1 METKKVYIEPTWKL
15 HIGYH
20 VKELIPYP
28 PEGYEFVT
36 RGGWDERFFDR
47 ASSRG
52 VASSLSDWA
61 AYHIPLFLIKS
72 YVDRFTKKPP
82 DARLTYSCHHL
93 VFRNEPWL
101 VEIGRI
107 WEMIGHSPKHFY
119 RYKGIIERAFA
130 SENCKRVLCFTE
142 FSRKTCISVLNCQGF
157 EHKIDVLPRAVHAK
171 KFTKNHKRDGVR
183 FLFVGSANLAGLFEY
198 RGGKEVLE
206 AFSILSRRYKNLELV
221 IRSDIPPALKQRY
234 DQVLAQPNVTVL
246 EGFLPWGQVEEI
258 YQQSDLF
265 FFPCHYESW
274 QIILE
279 ALSYELPVIAID
291 LEGVSEF
298 LKDGESGF
306 LVSEAEGVPSIQNG
320 LPLANAS
327 PQVRKALR
335 RTDSRLVQNLV
346 EKASILIEDGALRR
360 RMGAAGRWQVEE
372 GDCSLQRRKA
382 KLKEVFDQA
391 TS

>member
-1 METKKVYIEPTWKL
+1 VKAKKIYIEPTWKL
-15 HIGYH
+15 HMGYH

-36 RGGWDERFFDR
+36 RGGWDERLFDR
-47 ASSRG
+47 ASSGRG
-52 VASSLSDWA
+52 ASSLSDWA

-93 VFRNEPWL
+93 VFRNEPWV
-101 VEIGRI
+101 VEVGRI
-107 WEMIGHSPKHFY
+107 WEMIGHNPRHFY
-119 RYKGIIERAFA
+119 RFRGIIERAFA

-142 FSRKTCISVLNCQGF
+142 FSRKTCLSVLNCQGF
-157 EHKIDVLPRAVHAK
+157 EHKIDVLPRAVYAK
-171 KFTKNHKRDGVR
+171 EFVKSCNHDKVR
-183 FLFVGSANLAGLFEY
+183 LLFVGSANLAGLFEY
-198 RGGKEVLE
+198 RGGKELLE
-206 AFSILSRRYKNLELV
+206 AFSILSGEYENLELV
-221 IRSDIPPALKQRY
+221 IRSDIPPALKERY
-234 DQVLAQPNVTVL
+234 EQVLAQPNVTVL
-246 EGFLPWGQVEEI
+246 EGFLPWEQVEQL
-258 YQQSDLF
+258 YQSSDIF

-279 ALSYELPVIAID
+279 AMSYGLSVIAIG

-298 LKDGESGF
+298 VKDGESGF
-306 LVSEAEGVPSIQNG
+306 LVPEAEGVPSIQEG

-335 RTDSRLVQNLV
+335 RTDSRLVQALV
-346 EKASILIEDGALRR
+346 EKASMLIEDRALRR
-360 RMGAAGRWQVEE
+360 RMGTAGRWQVEQ
-372 GDCSLQRRKA
+372 GDCSLERRKA
-382 KLKEVFDQA
+382 KLKEVFDLA

>member
-1 METKKVYIEPTWKL
+1 MEAKKVYVEPTWKL
-15 HIGYH
+15 HMGYH

-36 RGGWDERFFDR
+36 RGGWDERLFDR
-47 ASSRG
+47 ASSRR

-61 AYHIPLFLIKS
+61 AYRIPLFLIKS

-82 DARLTYSCHHL
+82 ESLLTYSCHHL
-93 VFRNEPWL
+93 VFRNEPWV

-107 WEMIGHSPKHFY
+107 WEMIGHSPRHFC
-119 RYKGIIERAFA
+119 RFKGIIERAFA
-130 SENCKRVLCFTE
+130 SENCKRALCFTE
-142 FSRKTCISVLNCQGF
+142 SARKTCLSVLNCQGF
-157 EHKIDVLPRAVHAK
+157 EDKIDVLPRAVHPK
-171 KFTKNHKRDGVR
+171 KFTKSYKRDGVR
-183 FLFVGSANLAGLFEY
+183 FLFVGSANLSGLFEY
-198 RGGKEVLE
+198 RGGKEILE
-206 AFSILSRRYKNLELV
+206 AFSILSRRYKNIELV
-221 IRSDIPPALKQRY
+221 IRSDIPPALRERY
-234 DQVLAQPNVTVL
+234 RKVLAQPNVTVL

-258 YQQSDLF
+258 YQESDLF

-279 ALSYELPVIAID
+279 AMSYELPVIAID

-298 LKDGESGF
+298 LTDGESGF
-306 LVSEAEGVPSIQNG
+306 LVPEAEGVPSVQDG

-327 PQVRKALR
+327 PLVRKALQQ
-335 RTDSRLVQNLV
+335 TDPGLVEALV

-360 RMGAAGRWQVEE
+360 RMGAAGRWQVER
-372 GDCSLQRRKA
+372 GACSLERRKA